1 MTVLNMT
8 DVDLKNKQVVIRVDF
23 NVPLQNGVITS
34 DARIKAALPTIEL
47 ALQKGA
53 AVILLSHLGRPAE
66 GQFSEEDSLAP
77 VASRLSALLKHP
89 VPLVQNWIDG
99 VKVQPGEVVLCENVR
114 FLTGENKNDPAL
126 AKKMAQLADVFVM
139 DAFATAHRAQ
149 ASTYGIAEFA
159 PIACAG
165 LLLQAELSALGKAI
179 ALPSHPLVALVGGSK
194 VSSKLSILEA
204 LSDKV
209 DQLIVGGGIANTF
222 LAAEG
227 FNIGASLH
235 EPDLVPV
242 ARALLAK
249 LKKQGKS
256 CPLPIDVVVSTEF
269 SATAKATIKNVR
281 DVQSNEMIL
290 DIGPQSA
297 AQLADILKQAQTIIW
312 NGPVGVF
319 EFEAFSHGTA
329 TIARAIADSAG
340 FSLAGGG
347 DTISAIETFKVEK
360 QISYISTAGGAFLEF
375 LEGKTLPAVAILEK
389 RGASHA

>member
-8 DVDLKNKQVVIRVDF
+8 DLELKNKQVVIRVDF
-23 NVPLQNGVITS
+23 NVPIQNGVITS
-34 DARIKAALPTIEL
+34 DARIKAELPTIEL

-66 GQFSEEDSLAP
+66 GQFNVEDSLAP
-77 VASRLSALLKHP
+77 VAERLSALLKRP
-89 VPLVQNWIDG
+89 VPLIQNWIDG
-99 VKVQPGEVVLCENVR
+99 VTVKPGEVILCENVR
-114 FLTGENKNDPAL
+114 FLTGEGKNDPDL
-126 AKKMAQLADVFVM
+126 AKKMAKLADVFVM

-149 ASTYGIAEFA
+149 ASTYGIAEYA

-165 LLLQAELSALGKAI
+165 PLLQAELSALGKAI
-179 ALPSHPLVALVGGSK
+179 ALPAHPLVALVGGSK

-227 FNIGASLH
+227 FNVGASLY
-235 EPDLVPV
+235 EADLVHV
-242 ARALLAK
+242 ARAILAK

-256 CPLPIDVVVSTEF
+256 CPLPIDVVVATEF

-281 DVQSNEMIL
+281 DIQSNDMIL

-297 AQLADILKQAQTIIW
+297 AQLATILKEAQTIIW
-312 NGPVGVF
+312 NGPLGVF
-319 EFEAFSHGTA
+319 EFPAFSQGTA
-329 TIARAIADSAG
+329 TIARAISDSNA

-347 DTISAIETFKVEK
+347 DTIAAIESFKVED

-375 LEGKTLPAVAILEK
+375 LEGKTLPAVSILEK
-389 RGASHA
+389 RGATHA

>member
-8 DVDLKNKQVVIRVDF
+8 DLDLKNKQVVIRVDF

-34 DARIKAALPTIEL
+34 DTRIKAELPTIEL
-47 ALQKGA
+47 ALKKGA
-53 AVILLSHLGRPAE
+53 AVILLSHLGRPTE
-66 GQFSEEDSLAP
+66 GQFSAEDSLAP
-77 VASRLSALLKHP
+77 VAKHLSTLLQRP
-89 VPLVQNWIDG
+89 VPLIQSWIDG
-99 VKVQPGEVVLCENVR
+99 LTVQPGEVVLCENVR
-114 FLTGENKNDPAL
+114 FLTGETKNDPAL
-126 AKKMAQLADVFVM
+126 AQKMAKLADIFVM

-149 ASTYGIAEFA
+149 ASTYGIAEYA

-165 LLLQAELSALGKAI
+165 PLLQAELSALGKAI
-179 ALPSHPLVALVGGSK
+179 ALPAHPLVALVGGSK
-194 VSSKLSILEA
+194 VSSKLSILES

-227 FNIGASLH
+227 FHVGASLY
-235 EPDLVPV
+235 EPDLVHV
-242 ARALLAK
+242 ARDILAK

-256 CPLPIDVVVSTEF
+256 CPLPIDVVVATEF
-269 SATAKATIKNVR
+269 SATAKATIKNVI
-281 DVQSNEMIL
+281 DLESTDMIL

-297 AQLADILKQAQTIIW
+297 AQLADILQQAKTIIW

-319 EFEAFSHGTA
+319 EFPAFSHGTA
-329 TIARAIADSAG
+329 TVARAIADSPA

-347 DTISAIETFKVEK
+347 DTIAAIEAFKVED

-389 RGASHA
+389 RGVSHA